1 MTDDGS
7 KELDQFLEQAD
18 ADDLPDDLDPDELRN
33 QSDPGPDRSLTFRV
47 SAFLVEN
54 ILLVVSTVVLG
65 TLILLSVLQS
75 PVPRW
80 LRFVAIPGV
89 FSMLLLG
96 RPVAKRV
103 KAMLWNPSSVWIV
116 STELPERGGG
126 IYRMPSQRWRQ
137 WDVVDGE
144 VDWVSP
150 SLAFA
155 QAVDLETQTCEGTWI
170 GTLSDRELMRG
181 LQEVYKCRE
190 MLEEDAKRGF
200 AVDSQAWVIIRN
212 ATRAAVMRVVST
224 FESET
229 LPDEGESVDD
239 EINKALDQFDLERNA
254 ANEDR
259 SPDAAEPGTN
269 GHAEDTK
276 LEDVDLSD
284 PNLKQ
289 IDRAAEIARGDTDG
303 R

>member
-1 MTDDGS
+1 MTDDDS
-7 KELDQFLEQAD
+7 KDLDAFLEEAD
-18 ADDLPDDLDPDELRN
+18 ADDLPDDLDLDELH
-33 QSDPGPDRSLTFRV
+33 QQTDPGPDRSLTFRL

-54 ILLVVSTVVLG
+54 TLLIIASLVLG
-65 TLILLSVLQS
+65 TLLVLSVLNQS
-75 PVPRW
+75 VPRW
-80 LRFVAIPGV
+80 LRFVAIPGAV
-89 FSMLLLG
+89 SLLLLG

-103 KAMLWNPSSVWIV
+103 KKMLWNPSDVWLV
-116 STELPERGGG
+116 DVDPLERDGG

-137 WDVVDGE
+137 WDVTDGE
-144 VDWVSP
+144 ADWVSP
-150 SLAFA
+150 SLAFV
-155 QAVDLETQTCEGTWI
+155 QAVDLERQTCQGTWI

-200 AVDSQAWVIIRN
+200 AIDSQAWVIIRN
-212 ATRAAVMRVVST
+212 ATRNAVMRVVST

-229 LPDEGESVDD
+229 LPDEGESIDD
-239 EINKALDQFDLERNA
+239 EINKAIGQFDLERNRA
-254 ANEDR
+254 KADR

-269 GHAEDTK
+269 GHADDTK

-284 PNLKQ
+284 PELKQ
-289 IDRAAEIARGDTDG
+289 IDRAARIARGDTDE